1 MSYVNLGDFSVDQTV
16 YVYFDSFDAS
26 GASASITGLAVT
38 DIEIYK
44 NDSMTQRSSDNGYT
58 LIDTDGI
65 DLDTIVGINGFKIDL
80 SDNTDAGFYAAGNDY
95 TIVVSSVTLGGQ
107 TVSFIAGIFSIEN
120 RHQGP
125 TTAEIADG
133 VWDEPISGHQTA
145 ATFGRYGSLAG
156 SILNDTTVT
165 GTPTSTTLDLSAG
178 SAVDDFYNDMLV
190 YITSGTGAGQARPV
204 LGYTGSTKTIT
215 VDEPWATT
223 PAASDGIVLLATH
236 AHPLKQITDSILPPI
251 NTAFANIEFLMVDD
265 TNQDP
270 ATGLTVSGTRSI
282 DGGAFAAVSG
292 IIAEVGNG
300 LYQFDA
306 SAADMNGT
314 IITFRFTAAAAED
327 TFVTIKTGG

>member
-44 NDSMTQRSSDNGYT
+44 NDSMTQRASDNGYT

-65 DLDTIVGINGFKIDL
+65 DLDTRVGINGFKIDL
-80 SDNTDAGFYAAGNDY
+80 SDNSDAGFYAAGNDY
-95 TIVVSSVTLGGQ
+95 TVVVDSITLGGQ
-107 TVSFIAGIFSIEN
+107 TVRFIAAVFSIEN
-120 RHQGP
+120 RHG
-125 TTAEIADG
+125 TVAEVADG
-133 VWDEPISGHQTA
+133 VWDEAISGHQTSG
-145 ATFGRYGSLAG
+145 TFGRYGSLAG
-156 SILNDTTVT
+156 SILQDTTIT
-165 GTPTSTTLDLSAG
+165 GTPTSTTFNLTAG
-178 SAVDDFYNDMLV
+178 SSVDDFYNDMLV

-204 LGYTGSTKTIT
+204 FDYTGSTKTIT
-215 VDEPWATT
+215 VDEPWVTT
-223 PAASDGIVLLATH
+223 PAASDGVVLLASH
-236 AHPLKQITDSILPPI
+236 AHPLKQITDSILVPT
-251 NTAFANIEFLMVDD
+251 NTAFSNIEFLMVDD

-282 DGGAFAAVSG
+282 DGSAFASVSG
-292 IIAEVGNG
+292 TIAEVGNG
-300 LYQFDA
+300 IYQFDA